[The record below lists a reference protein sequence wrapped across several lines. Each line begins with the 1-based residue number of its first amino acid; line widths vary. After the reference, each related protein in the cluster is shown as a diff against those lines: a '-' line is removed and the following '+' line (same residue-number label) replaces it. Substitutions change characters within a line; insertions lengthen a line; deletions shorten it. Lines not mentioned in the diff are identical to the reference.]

1 MLLALAL
8 GMPTSLLVMS
18 MVLWNRAGVRAP
30 PEIRTMSGR
39 STAEHE
45 FRKRVRGYREGS
57 VACLLAGAFT
67 LILFAAIGLIGF
79 QIQ

>member
-1 MLLALAL
+1 
-8 GMPTSLLVMS
+8 
-18 MVLWNRAGVRAP
+18 
-30 PEIRTMSGR
+30 MSGR